1 MIHDIKPCVYDNS
14 YTPVAPE
21 GHNYVLLCKGQEA
34 VCKIGHDG
42 TLLLPR
48 VKDFESCQY
57 RYLFS
62 IDEDAFFMPTGGD
75 IKLPVGFFFFFFS
88 ALPRGTPRKTGLC
101 RRDGSVSYQMV

>member
-21 GHNYVLLCKGQEA
+21 GHNYVLFCKGQEA

-48 VKDFESCQY
+48 VKDFESCQ
-57 RYLFS
+57 
-62 IDEDAFFMPTGGD
+62 
-75 IKLPVGFFFFFFS
+75 
-88 ALPRGTPRKTGLC
+88 
-101 RRDGSVSYQMV
+101 